1 MQGSEGRS
9 HTFWFAH
16 FLKPINGAL
25 LIAGGLL
32 ACILSIQSALS
43 QSDPLTSIGVVALI
57 IFIPLSLYVYFEA
70 RNIHTRFQ
78 EIFSKDNESL
88 GSLFVEKEK
97 YESFIR
103 ISKNRI
109 NSSNEYYFSFLIS
122 FGIIFPS
129 GYILDLLRGATLDSY
144 LQAFQR
150 TPLLITAENAY
161 VGLYWAFV
169 DSILLSVV
177 WVIMGMTVA
186 LYNLGKERPN
196 FEVTKS
202 NREIMKIIH
211 ESKEKGISRLRLES
225 GDFSFGRL
233 KCGLLPMTDFVF
245 MLSLKIALVGFFVSI
260 PALLY
265 YALSP
270 LRYSAIV
277 WYGLCSFTA
286 VLSFMVFIIAELGTY
301 KIWNSSKDE
310 TLVLLE
316 QLLDRVKFECIK
328 SIFSSQDPPSRDTI
342 EHLEKKTNFIRSVID
357 DLRKLECT
365 HFTVS
370 SVAKLLGAVVL
381 PFVPLIIYKLLEV

>member
-1 MQGSEGRS
+1 LKGSEDRS

-16 FLKPINGAL
+16 FLKPANCAL

-32 ACILSIQSALS
+32 ACILPIQSGLS
-43 QSDPLTSIGVVALI
+43 QTDPLISIGLVALI

-70 RNIHTRFQ
+70 RNIHNRFQ

-88 GSLFVEKEK
+88 GGLFVEKEK

-109 NSSNEYYFSFLIS
+109 ASSNEYYFSFLIS
-122 FGIIFPS
+122 FGIILPS
-129 GYILDLLRGATLDSY
+129 GYVLDLVRGATFYSY
-144 LQAFQR
+144 LQALQR
-150 TPLLITAENAY
+150 TPLLVTIENAY
-161 VGLYWAFV
+161 VGLYWTFV
-169 DSILLSVV
+169 ESILLSVV
-177 WVIMGMTVA
+177 WVILGMTVA

-202 NREIMKIIH
+202 NCEIMKIIH
-211 ESKEKGISRLRLES
+211 ESKERGISRLRLES
-225 GDFSFGRL
+225 ADFSFGRL
-233 KCGLLPMTDFVF
+233 KCGLLPMADFVF
-245 MLSLKIALVGFFVSI
+245 MLSIKIALVGFFVSI
-260 PALLY
+260 PAILY
-265 YALSP
+265 YVLSP
-270 LRYSAIV
+270 LRYSALV

-301 KIWNSSKDE
+301 RIWNSSKDE

-316 QLLDRVKFECIK
+316 QLSDKVKFECIK
-328 SIFSSQDPPSRDTI
+328 SIFSSQDPSSRDPI
-342 EHLEKKTNFIRSVID
+342 EHLEKNANFIRSVID

-381 PFVPLIIYKLLEV
+381 PFVPLIIYKLLAV

>member
-1 MQGSEGRS
+1 LKDIEDRS

-16 FLKPINGAL
+16 FLKPVNGAL

-32 ACILSIQSALS
+32 ACILPIQSGLS
-43 QSDPLTSIGVVALI
+43 QTDPLISIGVVALI

-70 RNIHTRFQ
+70 RNIHNRFQ

-88 GSLFVEKEK
+88 GGLFVEKEK

-109 NSSNEYYFSFLIS
+109 ASNNEYYFSFLIS
-122 FGIIFPS
+122 FGIILPS
-129 GYILDLLRGATLDSY
+129 GYVLDFVRGATLNSY

-150 TPLLITAENAY
+150 TPLLITVENAY
-161 VGLYWAFV
+161 VGLYWTIV
-169 DSILLSVV
+169 ESILLSVV
-177 WVIMGMTVA
+177 WVILGMTVA

-202 NREIMKIIH
+202 NREIMKIIR
-211 ESKEKGISRLRLES
+211 ESKERGISRLHLES
-225 GDFSFGRL
+225 ADFSFGRL
-233 KCGLLPMTDFVF
+233 KCGLLPLADFVF
-245 MLSLKIALVGFFVSI
+245 MLSIKIALVGFFVSI
-260 PALLY
+260 PAILY
-265 YALSP
+265 YMLSP
-270 LRYSAIV
+270 LRYSALV
-277 WYGLCSFTA
+277 WYGLCSFIV
-286 VLSFMVFIIAELGTY
+286 VLSLMVFIIAELGTY
-301 KIWNSSKDE
+301 RIWNSSKDE

-316 QLLDRVKFECIK
+316 QLSDKVKFECIK
-328 SIFSSQDPPSRDTI
+328 SIFSSQDPPSTDTT
-342 EHLEKKTNFIRSVID
+342 EHLEKDANFIRSVIE

-381 PFVPLIIYKLLEV
+381 PFVPLIIYKLLAV